1 MKESSSALALAE
13 LSRLAGVST
22 RTTRYYIQQG
32 LLSSPGSGRGT
43 RYDRSH
49 LERIRLI
56 KALQEHHLP
65 LAEIRERLQSL
76 SDEEVHDSLGELPE
90 RNPEPESAADYVR
103 SVLSNRKSYLPS
115 TPTRV
120 SPYDVYS
127 QGSRSLRST
136 WEHYSLTPD
145 IEIHVRR
152 PLSRGQNRKLV
163 KLIELATDIF
173 EEETS

>member
-1 MKESSSALALAE
+1 MKESSGGLTLAE
-13 LSRLAGVST
+13 LSRLAGVSP

-32 LLSSPGSGRGT
+32 LLPSPGSGRGT

-49 LERIRLI
+49 LERIQLI

-65 LAEIRERLQSL
+65 LARIRRRLQSL

-90 RNPEPESAADYVR
+90 RNPEPESASDYVR
-103 SVLSNRKSYLPS
+103 SVLSNQFNPQFTSKG
-115 TPTRV
+115 V
-120 SPYDVYS
+120 FPYDVHART
-127 QGSRSLRST
+127 SRSLRST

-152 PLSRGQNRKLV
+152 PLSREQNRKLT
-163 KLIELATDIF
+163 KLIEWATNLFQEDAN
-173 EEETS
+173 